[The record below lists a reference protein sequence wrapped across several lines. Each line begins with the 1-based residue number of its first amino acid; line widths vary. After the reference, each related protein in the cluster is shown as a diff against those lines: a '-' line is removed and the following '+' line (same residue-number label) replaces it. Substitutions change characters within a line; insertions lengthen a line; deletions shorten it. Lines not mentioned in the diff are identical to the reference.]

1 MLDTDLKFRKSKANG
16 RMSKDLIVLGGVQ
29 NVWRHVTSA
38 QRKNGYFDYAEIW
51 CHVATATVD
60 TLIDPAFLLDAP
72 TLSDKDYMMYF
83 TMGNREKISDI
94 AGTDTGT
101 DAKRKYGSHK
111 LAVDIVGGA
120 AVHTFRVLA
129 KNAALVTGN
138 DKIIFAGDSIRIS
151 NKLTAD
157 ALTGTEVDLT
167 VSSLTPSGLYIDI
180 TTVESILSSFTA
192 DGVTRV
198 SSLIR
203 PADIA
208 AACTTP
214 VKTSSA
220 GTYDFTTYPLVLD
233 NIATVDQNWTYTF
246 SDASHFA
253 LTGDELGAVG
263 TGTIGVD
270 FSPNNPDYTRPYSTL
285 EAAGFGGTWAGG
297 NTITLTTTPAAFKIG
312 GKRVIPAL
320 TASLSNNKATLVWEG
335 EAAAV

>member
-1 MLDTDLKFRKSKANG
+1 MLNTDLKFRKSKANG

-29 NVWRHVTSA
+29 NVWKHVTSS
-38 QRKNGYFDYAEIW
+38 QRTAGYFDYAEIW
-51 CHVATATVD
+51 CHVATSTVE

-72 TLSDKDYMMYF
+72 TLSDTDYIMYF
-83 TMGNREKISDI
+83 AMGNRETIAGI
-94 AGTDTGT
+94 AGTTTGT

-111 LAVDIVGGA
+111 LAVDIVGGS
-120 AVHTFRVLA
+120 AVYTLRVLA

-138 DKIIFAGDSIRIS
+138 DQIIKTGDPIRIS

-167 VSSLTPSGLYIDI
+167 VASVTPDGLYINI
-180 TTVESILSSFTA
+180 TTVEPILASFIA

-198 SSLIR
+198 SSLMR
-203 PADIA
+203 PADIVA
-208 AACTTP
+208 AHTTP
-214 VKTSSA
+214 VKTSAA

-233 NIATVDQNWTYTF
+233 NIGTVDQDWIYTF
-246 SDASHFA
+246 SDGTHFA

-270 FSPNNPDYTRPYSTL
+270 FSPNNPDYSRPYSTL

-297 NTITLTTTPAAFKIG
+297 DIITLSTTPAAFKIG
-312 GKRVIPAL
+312 GKRVIPPL
-320 TASLSNNKATLVWEG
+320 TASLSNNKATLVFEG
-335 EAAAV
+335 EAA